1 MRPQIIN
8 IKDKITKPKGKCIM
22 DYKKEYELWLENV
35 TESEKAELEA
45 LSETDKKE
53 SFYTWLEFGTAGMR
67 GILRLGTNGMN
78 HYTVGRATVG
88 LAKYIVDCK
97 KEQEGVV
104 ISYDSRNMSAEF
116 ASLTA
121 CILAHFNIKSY
132 LYDAL
137 RPVPLLSFGVRHYKA
152 FAGVMITASHNPKEY
167 NGYKV
172 YGSDG
177 AQLSLEPAAAMLELI
192 NKESYFDIPKAD
204 FDSACAAGI
213 INVVG
218 KELDDAYFE
227 AVMPLIDKN
236 VIAACADLKIV
247 YTPIHGSGCKP
258 VCRAFELM
266 GLKGVELLTSQAEP
280 DGNFSTVKSPNP
292 ENIEALTL
300 AIEKARQINAD
311 LVIGTDPDC
320 DRMGV
325 AVRNK
330 QGEYVALT
338 GNQTGCIMLESL
350 LATKKENGSLPDNGA
365 VIKTIV
371 TSEMVRAI
379 ASNYGAETVE
389 VLTGFKFIGE
399 KIKQYEETGS
409 NTYLFG
415 FEESYGYLLGTHAR
429 DKDGVIASMLLA
441 QTACRLAAEGK
452 TLLDGLDDIY
462 QKYGCYL
469 EKTLSFTLSGI
480 EGMQKIKDTMA
491 RLAKENITAVG
502 DSKVI
507 AKRNYNTSQREQDGE
522 ITPILLPKS
531 NVLYYELENHGWAC
545 VRPSGTEPKLKV
557 YLGVKG
563 CSKEDAKARLASTE
577 KALVEIVGL

>member
-1 MRPQIIN
+1 
-8 IKDKITKPKGKCIM
+8 M
-22 DYKKEYELWLENV
+22 DYNKEYQLWLDRVDEN
-35 TESEKAELEA
+35 ERQEL
-45 LSETDKKE
+45 LSLDENEKKE
-53 SFYTWLEFGTAGMR
+53 SFYTSLEFGTAGMR

-78 HYTVGRATVG
+78 DYTVGRATVG
-88 LAKYIVDCK
+88 LAKYIVSCG
-97 KEQEGVV
+97 KEKEGVA
-104 ISYDSRNMSAEF
+104 ISFDSRNKSAEF
-116 ASLTA
+116 ARLTA
-121 CILAHFNIKSY
+121 CILASFGITSY
-132 LYDAL
+132 LYDEL
-137 RPVPLLSFGVRHYKA
+137 RPVPLLSFGVRHYGA

-172 YGSDG
+172 YGADG

-204 FDSACAAGI
+204 FDKACAEGI
-213 INVVG
+213 IKVVG
-218 KELDDAYFE
+218 KDLDDAYFE
-227 AVMPLIDKN
+227 AVLPLIDKS
-236 VIAACADLKIV
+236 VIAACSDLKIV

-266 GLKGVELLTSQAEP
+266 GLKGVHLLEAQREP

-300 AIEKARQINAD
+300 AIEKAREINAD

-330 QGEYVALT
+330 EGEYVALT

-350 LATKKENGSLPDNGA
+350 LATKKANGTLPDNGA

-371 TSEMVRAI
+371 TSELVRAI
-379 ASNYGAETVE
+379 ASSYGAETVE

-462 QKYGCYL
+462 AKYGCYL
-469 EKTLSFTLSGI
+469 EKTISFTLSGI
-480 EGMQKIKDTMA
+480 EGMQKIKDTMT
-491 RLAKENITAVG
+491 RLAKEEITCIG
-502 DSKVI
+502 EQKVI
-507 AKRNYNTSQREQDGE
+507 AKRNYNTKERIENGKVTIMD
-522 ITPILLPKS
+522 LPKS
-531 NVLYYELENHGWAC
+531 NVLYYELDNGWAC

-557 YLGVKG
+557 YIGVKG
-563 CSKEDAKARLASTE
+563 ACINCAR
-577 KALVEIVGL
+577 KALAKTENALNEIVGL

>member
-1 MRPQIIN
+1 
-8 IKDKITKPKGKCIM
+8 M
-22 DYKKEYELWLENV
+22 DYVKEYELWLEKVNEV
-35 TESEKAELEA
+35 DRQELLALDEKE
-45 LSETDKKE
+45 KKE
-53 SFYTWLEFGTAGMR
+53 SFYTSLEFGTAGMR

-78 HYTVGRATVG
+78 DYTVGRATVG
-88 LAKYIVDCK
+88 LAKYVVSCNK
-97 KEQEGVV
+97 QSEGVV
-104 ISYDSRNMSAEF
+104 ISYDSRIKSAEF
-116 ASLTA
+116 ARLTA
-121 CILAHFNIKSY
+121 CILAAFGVTSY
-132 LYDAL
+132 LYDEL

-172 YGSDG
+172 YGEDG

-192 NKESYFDIPKAD
+192 NKESYFDIPVAD
-204 FDSACAAGI
+204 FEASCKEGTI
-213 INVVG
+213 KVVG
-218 KELDDAYFE
+218 KELDDAYFD
-227 AVMPLIDKN
+227 AVMPLMDMK
-236 VIAACADLKIV
+236 VINACADLKIV

-266 GLKGVELLTSQAEP
+266 GLKGVHLLESQRDP
-280 DGNFSTVKSPNP
+280 DGCFSTVKSPNP

-300 AIEKARQINAD
+300 AIEKAREINAD

-350 LATKKENGSLPDNGA
+350 LATMKANGSLPQNGA

-371 TSEMVRAI
+371 TSELVRAI
-379 ASNYGAETVE
+379 ASAYGAQTVE

-452 TLLDGLDDIY
+452 TLLDGLEDIY
-462 QKYGCYL
+462 EKYGCYL
-469 EKTLSFTLSGI
+469 EKTISFTLSGI
-480 EGMQKIKDTMA
+480 EGMQKIKDTMD
-491 RLAKENITAVG
+491 RLAKQSIESIGEQRVVAM
-502 DSKVI
+502 
-507 AKRNYNTSQREQDGE
+507 RNYNTKERNEGGK
-522 ITPILLPKS
+522 ITVMDLPKS
-531 NVLYYELENHGWAC
+531 NVLYYELENGWAC

-557 YLGVKG
+557 YIGVKG
-563 CSKEDAKARLASTE
+563 ACINCAK
-577 KALVEIVGL
+577 KALADAEAALNEIVGL